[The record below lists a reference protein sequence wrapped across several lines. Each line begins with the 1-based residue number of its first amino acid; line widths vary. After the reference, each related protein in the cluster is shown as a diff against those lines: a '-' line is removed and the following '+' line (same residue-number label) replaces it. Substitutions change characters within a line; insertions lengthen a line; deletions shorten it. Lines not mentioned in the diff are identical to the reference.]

1 MGNML
6 QDVRFALRRLGHAPG
21 FTVVT
26 IATLALA
33 IGANTTTFSAL
44 NQFLLRPLPVERPSE
59 LVFLNTGGGVTH
71 SYPAYR
77 DFRDRTRS
85 LSGLIAYRIQPV
97 GLSQGGKNSHI
108 WGYEATG
115 NYFDVLGVR
124 AIVGHTFT
132 PEDDVKSSPHPV
144 IVLSYTAWQNRFA
157 SDPNISGKNVKL
169 NGLDYSVI
177 GVAPKG
183 FFGTEVLLSPEF
195 WVPMAMEPQIEPGNN
210 WLENRNTHNIAVLG
224 RLKPGVTSRQAE
236 DDLNAIAADLG
247 RSNRDEEGMKILMSA
262 PGLIGTAMR
271 GPVLGFTSVL
281 LALAGMVLLIACVNI
296 AGIML
301 ARAADRRREM
311 SIRLALGAPR
321 WSLIR
326 PLLTESLLLS
336 LAGSGAGFLIAMWLL
351 GLLGAFRMPINV
363 PANIS
368 LVLDA
373 RVLLFT
379 TGLCFLTTLLFGLA
393 PAIQS
398 TRVDL
403 LPALKNQ
410 LSGKFRRLQIRDL
423 LVGAQVA
430 LSLVLLVGTVLVVR
444 SLQRAVTI
452 DIGFNPRHA
461 VAVTFDV
468 GLNGYSEDR
477 GKAFERQLTDRL
489 TALPGVESIALT
501 NWLPLGIAQSST
513 GMFAEGKPVPPASK
527 LPHAYYYNV
536 TPGYF
541 RTMQTRLIAGRD
553 FAQTDRKGAPPV
565 AIVNQTLARRLFPN
579 EDALGKRIGQGGAW
593 IQIVGI
599 VQDGKYQSLNDTST
613 PAVFWPRAQRYDSVM
628 TIVARSSMPTDDLLR
643 SIQKTVLSLDPT
655 LPFFQA
661 SSLEEHMSLPL
672 LPARIAALMLGGF
685 GVLAV
690 ILAATGVYGTLA
702 YAISRRTREIGIRVA
717 VGATGT
723 NILLLVLRRAA
734 LIVGSASAL
743 GVLLALTVGRY
754 FSPILYGVNPHDPA
768 TYALALAMMSA
779 VALMACYAPARRALR
794 IEASMALR
802 EE

>member
-1 MGNML
+1 MGYML
-6 QDVRFALRRLGHAPG
+6 QDVRLALRRLGHSPG
-21 FTVVT
+21 FTTVT

-44 NQFLLRPLPVERPSE
+44 NQFLLRPLPVERPKE
-59 LVFLNTGGGVTH
+59 LVFLNSASGVTH
-71 SYPAYR
+71 SYPDYL

-85 LSGLIAYRIQPV
+85 LSGLAAYRIQPV
-97 GLSQGGKNSHI
+97 GWSQAGKNSHI

-115 NYFDVLGVR
+115 NYFDVLGVH
-124 AIVGHTFT
+124 AILGRTFT
-132 PEDDVKSSPHPV
+132 PEDDRMSSPHPV
-144 IVLSYTAWQNRFA
+144 IVLSYTAWQTRFA
-157 SDPNISGKNVKL
+157 GDRDIAGKTVKL
-169 NGLDYSVI
+169 NGLDYTI
-177 GVAPKG
+177 LGVAPKG

-195 WVPMAMEPQIEPGNN
+195 WVPMAMERQIEPGND
-210 WLENRNTHNIAVLG
+210 WLENRNTRNSWLLG
-224 RLKPGVTSRQAE
+224 RLKPGATIRQAE
-236 DDLNAIAADLG
+236 DDLNTIAVDLA
-247 RSNRDEEGMKILMSA
+247 RSYRGDEGLKIQISA
-262 PGLIGTAMR
+262 PGLIGSALR
-271 GPVLGFTSVL
+271 GPVLGFAAVL
-281 LALAGMVLLIACVNI
+281 MALAGMVLLIACVNI

-301 ARAADRRREM
+301 ARAGDRRKEM

-321 WSLIR
+321 WNLIR

-336 LAGSGAGFLIAMWLL
+336 LAGSLAGVLIARWLL
-351 GLLGAFRMPINV
+351 GLLGAFRTPISL
-363 PANIS
+363 PANMS
-368 LVLDA
+368 LALDS

-398 TRVDL
+398 ARVDL

-410 LSGKFRRLQIRDL
+410 LAGKFRRVQIRDL
-423 LVGAQVA
+423 LVGAQVV

-444 SLQRAVTI
+444 SLQRAIGI

-461 VAVTFDV
+461 VVVTFDV

-489 TALPGVESIALT
+489 AALPGIESMALS
-501 NWLPLGIAQSST
+501 NWLPLGIAQSNT
-513 GMFAEGKPVPPASK
+513 GIVAEGKPVPPASK
-527 LPHAYYYNV
+527 VPRAYFYNV

-541 RTMQTRLIAGRD
+541 RTMQTRLISGRD
-553 FAQTDRKGAPPV
+553 FDRHDRMGATPV
-565 AIVNQTLARRLFPN
+565 AIVNQALARRLFPN
-579 EDALGKRIGQGGAW
+579 EDALGKRVKQNGVLM
-593 IQIVGI
+593 QIVGI

-613 PAVFWPRAQRYDSVM
+613 GAIFWPRAQRYDSVM
-628 TIVARSSMPTDDLLR
+628 TIIARSSIPADELLR

-661 SSLEEHMSLPL
+661 GSLEEHMSLPL
-672 LPARIAALMLGGF
+672 LPARIAALMLGAF

-734 LIVGSASAL
+734 LIVGSSSAL
-743 GVLLALTVGRY
+743 GVALALAVGRY
-754 FSPILYGVNPHDPA
+754 FSPILYGVSPKDPV
-768 TYALALAMMSA
+768 TYALAVALMGA
-779 VALMACYAPARRALR
+779 VALMACYTPARRALR